1 MTRESMVEPVA
12 KNRESGVMAVVYP
25 SLYWVVYAVGWIL
38 KTIAFTVLRLLHLLY
53 RPVAFTLQPVVYLT
67 QFLLACLALPFKAVV
82 KFEVHL
88 SSLINLLWPISL
100 MTSRRS
106 SYTCPSPPS

>member
-25 SLYWVVYAVGWIL
+25 SLYWVVYAVGWVL
-38 KTIAFTVLRLLHLLY
+38 KTIAFTVLRLLRLLY

-88 SSLINLLWPISL
+88 SSIS
-100 MTSRRS
+100 SDPYR
-106 SYTCPSPPS
+106 